1 MKKIIFITTVAF
13 FTALSVQAQEFKF
26 GVKGG
31 VNVAS
36 IGGDGSGVSSVASK
50 VGGHIGGVVQIPVA
64 TNFSIQPELLYSMEG
79 SKGWWYGHSTGSY
92 GDTKLDFVRIPVM
105 GQYHIIEGLTAQLGP
120 VFGVLVG
127 AKSGSVDIKDR
138 YNGFDAQIG
147 IGATYTFD
155 FGLFG
160 GLRYNKG
167 LMNISKDYTDPFSDI
182 TYSYSHNSNVFQIS
196 VGYYF

>member
-1 MKKIIFITTVAF
+1 MKKIIFIAFIAF
-13 FTALSVQAQEFKF
+13 FSALNVQAQEFKF

-36 IGGDGSGVSSVASK
+36 IGGDGTGVSGVASK
-50 VGGHIGGVVQIPVA
+50 VGGHIGGVVQIPIA

-79 SKGWWYGHSTGSY
+79 SKGWWYVHSYGNY
-92 GDTKLDFVRIPVM
+92 GDTKLDYVRIPVM
-105 GQYHIIEGLTAQLGP
+105 GQYHILEGLTAQLGP
-120 VFGVLVG
+120 VFGVLVS
-127 AKSGSVDIKDR
+127 AKSGSVDIKDG
-138 YNGFDAQIG
+138 YNGFDAQLG

-167 LMNISKDYTDPFSDI
+167 LMNISKDYTDPDTHYI
-182 TYSYSHNSNVFQIS
+182 YSYTQNSNVFQIS